1 MLFGIV
7 FAPATRV
14 GYLLYP
20 VNLFV
25 WAWMLGR
32 ADDPAMVTD
41 GTGVHE
47 PEVGTDWMEPQP
59 AL

>member
-1 MLFGIV
+1 LFGIV

-14 GYLLYP
+14 GYLLYS

-32 ADDPAMVTD
+32 ADDPAMVID

-47 PEVGTDWMEPQP
+47 PEFGMDRTVPQP